1 MLLIRESKINGKGVF
16 TTVPFQVNDAVLSFP
31 IENVSTKN
39 RRGWAYIGNGRY
51 VGDHYLSFVNHSCNP
66 TTVMMILPTNVSMIA
81 LRDIKAGEEIT
92 CNYDMTEEDGDH
104 IPCTCGSKKC
114 KGYFLSRMK

>member
-1 MLLIRESKINGKGVF
+1 MLIIRESKIDGKGVF
-16 TTVPFQVNDAVLSFP
+16 TTTPFHVNDTVFSFP

-66 TTVMMILPTNVSMIA
+66 STVMMISPAKVSMIA
-81 LRDIKAGEEIT
+81 LRDINAGEEIT
-92 CNYDMTEEDGDH
+92 CNYDLTEEDGEE
-104 IPCTCGSKKC
+104 ITCTCKSKNC
-114 KGYFLSRMK
+114 RGYFLSRMK